1 MKDSFDVQF
10 PPSPAVCVCV
20 LDIDRS
26 QVLKNILT
34 LNPLREDHSWIQGG
48 KRNKDPEP
56 QR

>member
-34 LNPLREDHSWIQGG
+34 LNPLRKDHSWIQGG